1 MVKTVISGF
10 DSAWTDNTHQPG
22 ALSHIVMEAEDRRF
36 IDPLLATFHET
47 LESLKSITDD
57 KETHLVALDQPT
69 IVHNMTGARPVDR
82 VAGSLLSSVKS
93 GAPPASRS
101 RIGMFDDSAPIWGF
115 LDQLGYPQL
124 PWTVLEPKG
133 VAGSKTLIE
142 VFPAL
147 SLLGLVPA
155 LFDRGVAARYNPSNR
170 KTFDLGDWM
179 SVCRFVEDYAI
190 THRIG
195 EMKSWARKAASNAAP
210 IKADQ
215 DRLDSVICAI
225 CGFHWLTYGVERNTV
240 IGDTSSGYM
249 VIATTADTHGILSR
263 KARRLPLSINV
274 PWGSVERP
282 PPRRSSV
289 EPSGHHRPP
298 MSPRPKIP
306 PQTNESPLPTQQ
318 SGADIDQDRVENVLL
333 DLGAAGKT
341 ITYGEL
347 ARKFDLAWSARVRS
361 SLLRTL
367 TDLSEQYQTAGAP
380 PISVLVVNRKEGL
393 PGKGFNRFLGL
404 PADATIAQRREAY
417 DKVLEA
423 TFKYCAKR

>member
-22 ALSHIVMEAEDRRF
+22 ALSHIVMEAEDRRLMA
-36 IDPLLATFHET
+36 PLLATFHEA
-47 LESLKSITDD
+47 LESLKSIADD

-69 IVHNMTGARPVDR
+69 IVNNMTGARPVDR

-93 GAPPASRS
+93 GAQPASRS

-115 LDQLGYPQL
+115 LDQLRYPQL
-124 PWTVLEPKG
+124 PWSVLKPKG
-133 VAGSKTLIE
+133 VAGSKALVE
-142 VFPAL
+142 VPAL

-155 LFDRGVAARYNPSNR
+155 LFDRGLAARYNPSNR
-170 KTFDLGDWM
+170 KTFDLNDWM

-195 EMKSWARKAASNAAP
+195 EMESWAREVVSNAAP
-210 IKADQ
+210 TKADQ

-249 VIATTADTHGILSR
+249 VIATTADTHDVLSR
-263 KARRLPLSINV
+263 KARQLTLSINV

-289 EPSGHHRPP
+289 ESSGHHRPS
-298 MSPRPKIP
+298 MSQRPKIP
-306 PQTNESPLPTQQ
+306 PQTSQSPSPAQQ
-318 SGADIDQDRVENVLL
+318 SGEDIDQDRVINVLL
-333 DLGAAGKT
+333 DLGAARKT

-347 ARKFDLAWSARVRS
+347 ARMFDLAWNARVKS
-361 SLLRTL
+361 MLLRTL

-380 PISVLVVNRKEGL
+380 PISALVVNRKEDL
-393 PGKGFNRFLGL
+393 PGQGFNRFLARIL
-404 PADATIAQRREAY
+404 HEQ
-417 DKVLEA
+417 
-423 TFKYCAKR
+423 